1 MKCVAAAVVSIVAL
15 GTAPFVAQ
23 GKTTK
28 SLEIYVID
36 AEGGKAVLY
45 ISPTGQTLLIDAGN
59 PGGRDTDRLMA
70 GIADAGVT
78 KIDYLIS
85 THYHSD
91 HVGGLEPLSKRIP
104 IAHFLDHG
112 PTVEG
117 PVTALREQVAGFQAI
132 YAELSKGKRMVVTP
146 GDRVPITGLDVRVVT
161 SAGAVLKTPLPGG
174 GKPNPA
180 CATYTPPA
188 EPAANW
194 STPDDDQS
202 VGTVITYGQFR
213 AIDLGDLLWDRA
225 VQLMCPNNMVGAIDL
240 YVMTGHGTDIT
251 SASPLTDGIGARVA
265 VMQNG
270 TRKGGQV
277 AAMQTLRLAPGFED
291 LWQLHWSYNAALEG
305 NSPGLLIANIDD
317 AATIAGVLTAPPRG
331 RGPGRGQSASASAG
345 APSSAVAPAAVPA
358 PQLAT
363 AGSPDGTAT
372 PATGQPAA
380 GASGRGPGNAAAAHT
395 PAYWIKVSARPD
407 GIFTVSN
414 SRNGF
419 SKTYTRR
426 PPR

>member
-1 MKCVAAAVVSIVAL
+1 MKRFAAALVSMAFLSLAIPA
-15 GTAPFVAQ
+15 AQ
-23 GKTTK
+23 KGKT
-28 SLEIYVID
+28 LDIYVID
-36 AEGGKAVLY
+36 AEGGKSVLY
-45 ISPTGQTLLIDAGN
+45 VSPSGETLLIDSGN
-59 PGGRDTDRLMA
+59 AGGRDTDRLMA
-70 GIADAGVT
+70 AITDAGVT

-104 IAHFLDHG
+104 IERFLDHG

-117 PVTALREQVAGFQAI
+117 PVTALREQVAGFQAM
-132 YAELSKGKRMVVTP
+132 YAELSSGKRTVVKP
-146 GDRVPITGLDVRVVT
+146 GDRVPIAGLDVRIVT

-174 GKPNPA
+174 GKPNAA
-180 CATYTPPA
+180 CAKYTPPS
-188 EPAANW
+188 EPASNW

-202 VGTVITYGQFR
+202 VGSVIAFGQFR

-277 AAMQTLRLAPGFED
+277 AAMQTIRMAPGFED

-305 NSPGLLIANIDD
+305 NSPGLFVANIDD

-331 RGPGRGQSASASAG
+331 GGPGRGQAAPAVAG
-345 APSSAVAPAAVPA
+345 APPAAAAPAAAASTPPTSAAPAQVPA
-358 PQLAT
+358 AAPPQNA
-363 AGSPDGTAT
+363 AP
-372 PATGQPAA
+372 PAA
-380 GASGRGPGNAAAAHT
+380 AGRGRGNAAAAHT
-395 PAYWIKVSARPD
+395 PAYWIKVSAQSD
-407 GIFTVSN
+407 GTFTVSN

-419 SKTYTRR
+419 TKTYAGR
-426 PPR
+426 PAR

>member
-1 MKCVAAAVVSIVAL
+1 MKCLAAALVSIAAL
-15 GTAPFVAQ
+15 GAAPFAAQ
-23 GKTTK
+23 GKATK

-45 ISPTGQTLLIDAGN
+45 VSPTAQTLLIDTGN

-70 GIADAGVT
+70 AIADAGVT

-104 IAHFLDHG
+104 IEHFLDHG

-117 PVTALREQVAGFQAI
+117 PVTALREQVAGFQAM
-132 YAELSKGKRMVVTP
+132 YAELSKGKRTVVKP
-146 GDRVPITGLDVRVVT
+146 GDRVPITGLDVRIVT
-161 SAGAVLKTPLPGG
+161 SAGAVLKTALTG

-180 CATYTPPA
+180 CAKYTPPA
-188 EPAANW
+188 EPASNW

-225 VQLMCPNNMVGAIDL
+225 VQLMCPNNMVGPIDL

-277 AAMQTLRLAPGFED
+277 AAMQTLRVAPGFAD

-317 AATIAGVLTAPPRG
+317 AATIGDVLTAPPRG
-331 RGPGRGQSASASAG
+331 RGR
-345 APSSAVAPAAVPA
+345 
-358 PQLAT
+358 
-363 AGSPDGTAT
+363 
-372 PATGQPAA
+372 
-380 GASGRGPGNAAAAHT
+380 GNATAAHT
-395 PAYWIKVSARPD
+395 PAYWIKVSARSD
-407 GIFTVSN
+407 GTFTVSN

-419 SKTYTRR
+419 SRTYKQR
-426 PPR
+426 PAR

>member
-1 MKCVAAAVVSIVAL
+1 MANERASDYVKRLAAALVSIAALAAATVAAQEKA
-15 GTAPFVAQ
+15 
-23 GKTTK
+23 TK

-36 AEGGKAVLY
+36 AEGGKSVLY
-45 ISPTGQTLLIDAGN
+45 ISPTGQTLLIDTGYA
-59 PGGRDTDRLMA
+59 GGRDTERLMA
-70 GIADAGVT
+70 AIEDAGVT

-85 THYHSD
+85 SHYHSD

-104 IAHFLDHG
+104 IDHFLDHG

-117 PVTALREQVAGFQAI
+117 PVTSLREQVPGFQAM
-132 YAELSKGKRMVVTP
+132 YAELSKDKRTVVKP
-146 GDRVPITGLDVRVVT
+146 GDRIPITGLDVRVVT

-180 CATYTPPA
+180 CAKYTPPA
-188 EPAANW
+188 EPASNW

-202 VGTVITYGQFR
+202 VGTVITYGRFR

-225 VQLMCPNNMVGAIDL
+225 VQLMCPNNMVGPIDL
-240 YVMTGHGTDIT
+240 YVMTGHGSDIT

-277 AAMQTLRLAPGFED
+277 AAMRTIRLAPGFED

-305 NSPGLLIANIDD
+305 NSPGLLIANVDD
-317 AATIAGVLTAPPRG
+317 AATIAGVLTAPPGTGGRG
-331 RGPGRGQSASASAG
+331 R
-345 APSSAVAPAAVPA
+345 
-358 PQLAT
+358 
-363 AGSPDGTAT
+363 
-372 PATGQPAA
+372 
-380 GASGRGPGNAAAAHT
+380 GNAAAAHT
-395 PAYWIKVSARPD
+395 PAYWIKVSARSD
-407 GIFTVSN
+407 GSFTVSN

-419 SKTYTRR
+419 SKTYRR
-426 PPR
+426 

>member
-1 MKCVAAAVVSIVAL
+1 MKCLAAALVSIAAL
-15 GTAPFVAQ
+15 GAAPFAAQ
-23 GKTTK
+23 GKAAK
-28 SLEIYVID
+28 PLEIYVID

-45 ISPTGQTLLIDAGN
+45 ISPTGQTLLIDSGN

-70 GIADAGVT
+70 AIADAGVT

-85 THYHSD
+85 SHYHTD

-104 IAHFLDHG
+104 IEHFLDHG

-117 PVTALREQVAGFQAI
+117 PVTSLREQVAGFQAM
-132 YAELSKGKRMVVTP
+132 YSELSAGKRTVVKP

-180 CATYTPPA
+180 CAEYTPPA

-213 AIDLGDLLWDRA
+213 AIDLADLLWDRA
-225 VQLMCPNNMVGAIDL
+225 VQLMCPNNMVGPIDL

-277 AAMQTLRLAPGFED
+277 VAMRTIRLAPGFED
-291 LWQLHWSYNAALEG
+291 LWQLHWSHNAALEG
-305 NSPGLLIANIDD
+305 NSSGLLIANIDD
-317 AATIAGVLTAPPRG
+317 AETIAGVLTAPPGGRG
-331 RGPGRGQSASASAG
+331 RGN
-345 APSSAVAPAAVPA
+345 
-358 PQLAT
+358 AT
-363 AGSPDGTAT
+363 
-372 PATGQPAA
+372 
-380 GASGRGPGNAAAAHT
+380 AAHT
-395 PAYWIKVSARPD
+395 PAYWIKVSAQSD
-407 GIFTVSN
+407 GTFTVSN

-419 SKTYTRR
+419 SKTYTQR
-426 PPR
+426 PLR